1 MWERRWQAG
10 EERHLIAVR
19 GWFPL
24 LLLLETCVLFAESC
38 CWIETIH
45 AINRGCHSPVS
56 ALLLLPSLLF
66 IKPWQSAY
74 NFSPLLMEN
83 ESVEF
88 MILFFFFF
96 FFGRLL
102 NWKRS
107 STQILKRRKPFSQV
121 FRCCLAVV
129 SGWMC
134 LRSICLRMWRNQWKP
149 GDARAQTVLA
159 PNRGARRLTNLK
171 RSDSLFCFFLNFH
184 ANITTGFQL
193 ISLIGHY

>member
-74 NFSPLLMEN
+74 NFSPLPMEN

-88 MILFFFFF
+88 MILFFFF

-121 FRCCLAVV
+121 FLVLSGRGQWMNV
-129 SGWMC
+129 SAFDLPQNVAEPM
-134 LRSICLRMWRNQWKP
+134 K
-149 GDARAQTVLA
+149 ARGCSSTNGLGSEQ
-159 PNRGARRLTNLK
+159 RGAEADK
-171 RSDSLFCFFLNFH
+171 SEEEWFVFLFF
-184 ANITTGFQL
+184 
-193 ISLIGHY
+193 